1 MVAATLCRRPG
12 EFDQLQAGVL
22 SVYRWLLALLLAS
35 CLQGAPFAGAADEHV
50 LFDGKIFTGEP
61 EHPYAEAVAIRGDK
75 IVAVGN
81 RGEVSKAVG
90 SGAEFVDL
98 KGNFLMPGLIDS
110 HCHAVDG
117 GLSLISADIG
127 ENVSSVDQLVAFAS
141 EAKDSSRGMQG
152 DILTVSGIPLAFWSK
167 NTELN
172 QRFNEGPYKNQPV
185 LLEGMDGH
193 TAWANKVLLKRAGIN
208 KQLIGGLDAVGRG
221 YYGFRPDF
229 EPNGFLVDAGVDKV
243 REVVPKP
250 NAQRMLAAGRAA
262 VQYMHQ
268 MGITAW
274 LDAAASEDILTTY
287 QRLADGSELNSHV
300 VALPV
305 IEFKKGHPEQQL
317 ARALEWREH
326 FKNVPGVKVVG
337 IKVFADGVLEYPS
350 QTAVLSKPYRTS
362 GKNGELLFD
371 PAEFAKIAIAA
382 DKQGM
387 IVHVHAIG
395 DQAVTQALNGIE
407 AARKANGNSGLPHTI
422 THLQLI
428 RPEDIPRFRTLG
440 VIASFQLYWASAE
453 TDTIELVKPHIDP
466 ALYEWQYPARSVL
479 DEGGIIAGA
488 SDWPVSTANVFRAIY
503 QAETRKGPEGVLDAS
518 QRVPREAMLYAYTR
532 NAARALAE
540 QDRIGSISP
549 GKQADF
555 VLVDRDVLTVTAEEA
570 RDTKVLWTV
579 VGGKTVHGA
588 RP

>member
-1 MVAATLCRRPG
+1 M
-12 EFDQLQAGVL
+12 
-22 SVYRWLLALLLAS
+22 
-35 CLQGAPFAGAADEHV
+35 
-50 LFDGKIFTGEP
+50 LFHGKIFTGEP
-61 EHPYAEAVAIRGDK
+61 EHPYAEAMAVRGDK

-90 SGAEFVDL
+90 KDAEFVDL

-110 HCHAVDG
+110 HCHAVKG

-127 ENVSSVDQLVAFAS
+127 ENVSSVDELVAFAA
-141 EAKDSSRGMQG
+141 EAKRNGRGMQG
-152 DILTVSGIPLAFWSK
+152 DILTVSGIPLGFWSK
-167 NTELN
+167 NKELN
-172 QRFNEGPYKNQPV
+172 ERFNAGPYANQPV

-193 TAWANKVLLKRAGIN
+193 TAWVNKALQKRAGIN

-221 YYGFRPDF
+221 YYGYGPDF
-229 EPNGFLVDAGVDKV
+229 EPNGFLVDAGVDKI
-243 REVVPKP
+243 RAVVPK
-250 NAQRMLAAGRAA
+250 ASEERMLAAGRAA
-262 VQYMHQ
+262 VQYMHGL
-268 MGITAW
+268 GITAW
-274 LDAAASEDILTTY
+274 LDAAANEEILATY
-287 QRLADGSELNSHV
+287 RGIAERSELNSHV

-305 IEFKKGHPEQQL
+305 IDFKRGHPEQQL
-317 ARALEWREH
+317 ATALEWREQ
-326 FKNVPGVKVVG
+326 FKNVAGVKVVG

-371 PAEFAKIAIAA
+371 PADFAKIAVAA

-395 DQAVTQALNGIE
+395 DRAVTEALNGIE

-428 RPEDIPRFRTLG
+428 RPEDIPRFRELG
-440 VIASFQLYWASAE
+440 VIASFQLYWATAE
-453 TDTIELVKPHIDP
+453 ADTVELVKPHIDP

-479 DEGGIIAGA
+479 DEGGVIAGA

-503 QAETRKGPEGVLDAS
+503 QAETRKGPEGVLDRS

-532 NAARALAE
+532 NAARALGE
-540 QDRIGSISP
+540 QDRIGSFLP

-555 VLVDRDVLTVTAEEA
+555 VLLDRDVLTVTAEEA
-570 RDTKVLWTV
+570 RDTKVLWTAV
-579 VGGKTVHGA
+579 DGKTVYGA